1 MFLPETI
8 VNSIYALAYVSTS
21 GKGVTLLMLD
31 YAVFLSLQLMSRTDM
46 RKMGFLALCCSTM
59 IMGMTACGDHEDQGS
74 AASDKKSTST
84 RDTISTKTELLSK
97 HLPQEA
103 YGVQYDTLKKLKK
116 TVKRNQNL
124 SEILQQYSIS
134 FQTIDKVARKSKNVF
149 DVRTIKTG
157 NAYCILYSEDSTKCA
172 RYFIYEKSPVEFV
185 VYDLQDS
192 LRVYEGKKDVTV
204 KEKTAS
210 GVIDNS
216 LYMTMQENDLSP
228 LLAAELSEIYAWA
241 IDFYRI
247 QEGDRFKVIY
257 EERFVDGE
265 SIGIGEIHTA
275 DFRHKGEDY
284 YAFRFQQEGKSDY
297 FNKEAESLRKAFL
310 KAPVRY
316 SRITSGYT
324 GRRYHPVQKRYK
336 AHRGVD
342 YAAPTGTPIRAT
354 GDGTVIAARYSKYNG
369 RFVKIRH
376 NSTYSTQ
383 YLHMNRIKSG
393 IRTGVR
399 VNQGDVIGFVGST
412 GLATGPHICYRFWKH
427 GRQVNPMTQD
437 IPASEPVKEETMKA
451 FKEVKKKF
459 MAQLEEID
467 FDQQKDKKKEPPFI
481 SKAPVR
487 VDQRDFSFS
496 GLADRIAVKW
506 HIFHH

>member
-31 YAVFLSLQLMSRTDM
+31 YIVFLSLQLMSRTDM
-46 RKMGFLALCCSTM
+46 RKMVFLALCCSTM
-59 IMGMTACGDHEDQGS
+59 IMGMTACGDHEDRGS
-74 AASDKKSTST
+74 ADSDKKSTST
-84 RDTISTKTELLSK
+84 MDTISTKTELLSK

-124 SEILQQYSIS
+124 SEILRQYSIS

-149 DVRTIKTG
+149 DVRKIKTG

-192 LRVYEGKKDVTV
+192 LR
-204 KEKTAS
+204 
-210 GVIDNS
+210 
-216 LYMTMQENDLSP
+216 
-228 LLAAELSEIYAWA
+228 

-437 IPASEPVKEETMKA
+437 IPASEPVKKENMKA
-451 FKEVKKKF
+451 FKEVKNSRKLILTSKK
-459 MAQLEEID
+459 IRKKGHHSY
-467 FDQQKDKKKEPPFI
+467 QKHLFE
-481 SKAPVR
+481 
-487 VDQRDFSFS
+487 
-496 GLADRIAVKW
+496 
-506 HIFHH
+506 

>member
-1 MFLPETI
+1 M
-8 VNSIYALAYVSTS
+8 V
-21 GKGVTLLMLD
+21 
-31 YAVFLSLQLMSRTDM
+31 
-46 RKMGFLALCCSTM
+46 FLALWCSTIM
-59 IMGMTACGDHEDQGS
+59 MGMIACTNHEDQGN
-74 AASDKKSTST
+74 AGSDEKSTSAN
-84 RDTISTKTELLSK
+84 DTITTKTKLLTK

-103 YGVQYDTLKKLKK
+103 YGVQYDTLKKVKK
-116 TVKRNQNL
+116 RVKRNQNL
-124 SEILQQYSIS
+124 SEILREYSIS
-134 FQTIDKVARKSKNVF
+134 FQTIDKVARKSKHVF
-149 DVRTIKTG
+149 DVRKIKTG

-172 RYFIYEKSPVEFV
+172 RYFIYEKSPIDFV

-192 LRVYEGKKDVTV
+192 LQVYEGKKDVTV
-204 KEKTAS
+204 KEKSAS
-210 GVIDNS
+210 GIIDNS
-216 LYMTMQENDLSP
+216 LYMTMQENNLSP
-228 LLAAELSEIYAWA
+228 LLAVELSEIYAWA

-265 SIGIGEIHTA
+265 SVGIGDIKTA
-275 DFRHKGEDY
+275 VFRHKGEDY
-284 YAFRFQQEGKSDY
+284 YAFRFQQEGKSNY
-297 FNKEAESLRKAFL
+297 FNQEAQSLRKAFL

-354 GDGTVIAARYSKYNG
+354 GDGTVIIARYGKYNG

-393 IRTGVR
+393 IRKGVR
-399 VNQGDVIGFVGST
+399 VKQGDVIGFVGST
-412 GLATGPHICYRFWKH
+412 GLATGPHVCYRFWKH

-437 IPASEPVKEETMKA
+437 IPASEPVKEENMDA

-459 MAQLEEID
+459 MAQLEDID
-467 FDQQKDKKKEPPFI
+467 YDNKKKKGPPFI

-487 VDQRDFSFS
+487 V
-496 GLADRIAVKW
+496 K
-506 HIFHH
+506 